1 MGFELHLGT
10 DSVVHAHPQAPSC
23 VESDTSIR
31 GVLAQLQS
39 EQRGCCL
46 ICRDGKLVGIFTER
60 DAIRLM
66 AMGTQTNLD
75 QPIDAVMT
83 KNPVAI
89 TNAES
94 VASAIATMS
103 RRGFRQLPV
112 VDDHGHPLGIVKVAG
127 ILHYLVEHFPHYVYN
142 LPPAPHHTTQQREGA

>member
-1 MGFELHLGT
+1 MVFELNLGT
-10 DSVVHAHPQAPSC
+10 DSVTHAHPQTPSC
-23 VESDTSIR
+23 VESETSIR

-46 ICRDGKLVGIFTER
+46 ICREGLLVGIFTER

-66 AMGTQTNLD
+66 ASGTKVNLD
-75 QPIDAVMT
+75 QPIETAMT
-83 KNPVAI
+83 KTPVAI

-112 VDDHGHPLGIVKVAG
+112 VDDQGRPVGIVKAAG

-142 LPPAPHHTTQQREGA
+142 LPPAPHHTPQQREGA